1 VERILGECEY
11 KENKSVL
18 QEGFW
23 KICELFFLFVVVVV
37 GGDFLP
43 IRVGLGLRVGV
54 LAVKCRRRARR
65 RRRVGGSRGG
75 PFRDEWEPSTARE
88 RQPLVPLQPMALCLQ
103 KLLGVDPF
111 QSEVLQEGLME
122 VMAGHSDEG
131 YRMTKS
137 LCGRSWKNIR
147 G

>member
-1 VERILGECEY
+1 MERILGECEY

-88 RQPLVPLQPMALCLQ
+88 RLVCVLEN
-103 KLLGVDPF
+103 PF
-111 QSEVLQEGLME
+111 
-122 VMAGHSDEG
+122 
-131 YRMTKS
+131 
-137 LCGRSWKNIR
+137 CGSGFFRKEFISFVIYCRSCCKKKNKKKIAAR
-147 G
+147 RNWHGMNTMGCS